1 MTIAYEPSDFNEVTV
16 VLRWRGTIFPAVLG
30 RPVIWLLMAI
40 HCGLL
45 YLHME
50 HPEIGWVRAA
60 DGSPIGLPLL
70 PGKALT
76 LPNGLLTFFL
86 VFYSGNCYSRYYAL
100 YDKCTGMA
108 GCVMCWVGQLRVYFP
123 KSSQD
128 TLWNLSRHLLASV
141 YLMYFQLA
149 GGASDGGCRITS
161 GEWEVLA
168 ENNMLTDAEQK
179 ILSEYR
185 GFRPFLLQVWAMK
198 SMANH
203 LESSADKVAGAA
215 LAPFQAQA
223 LTLRGHC
230 SGIVNALAQPVPFPY
245 YHTVSLMLSVNL
257 VLIAWS
263 LTEFSTIMTIP
274 AYFVIALVTLG
285 LKETAVAL
293 SDPFGSDAV
302 DFETN
307 SFTAAILANT
317 KALLAYSE
325 PKPSELPFP
334 GRMRA

>member
-123 KSSQD
+123 
-128 TLWNLSRHLLASV
+128 
-141 YLMYFQLA
+141 
-149 GGASDGGCRITS
+149 
-161 GEWEVLA
+161 
-168 ENNMLTDAEQK
+168 
-179 ILSEYR
+179 
-185 GFRPFLLQVWAMK
+185 
-198 SMANH
+198 
-203 LESSADKVAGAA
+203 
-215 LAPFQAQA
+215 
-223 LTLRGHC
+223 
-230 SGIVNALAQPVPFPY
+230 
-245 YHTVSLMLSVNL
+245 
-257 VLIAWS
+257 
-263 LTEFSTIMTIP
+263 
-274 AYFVIALVTLG
+274 
-285 LKETAVAL
+285 
-293 SDPFGSDAV
+293 
-302 DFETN
+302 
-307 SFTAAILANT
+307 
-317 KALLAYSE
+317 
-325 PKPSELPFP
+325 
-334 GRMRA
+334 